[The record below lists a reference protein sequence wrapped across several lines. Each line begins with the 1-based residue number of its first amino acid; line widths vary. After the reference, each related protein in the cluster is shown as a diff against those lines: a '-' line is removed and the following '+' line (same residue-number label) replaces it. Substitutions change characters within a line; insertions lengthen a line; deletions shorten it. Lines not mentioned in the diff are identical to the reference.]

1 MIEIR
6 DVSHRY
12 VSRDGSGDYWA
23 LRGVS
28 LAIESGTFVSL
39 LGPSGCGK
47 TTLLRIANGLIRPSL
62 GEVLI
67 DGTRV
72 TGPSADRAMV
82 FQEFN
87 LLPWRTARRNVEMPL
102 EVLGVAARRRA
113 EVSTQRLAQV
123 GLEKFASFYPHQL
136 SGGMKQRVGLARA
149 LAIDPSYLF
158 MDEPFG
164 ALDPQIREMMQIEL
178 MKLWDP
184 HPAPPSQAGEGK
196 RKTVLFVTHS
206 VDEAVFLSDR
216 VIMFGTQPGRVIADL
231 KNRPAAS
238 ALDRRRGAQAQ
249 RGLHCLPQRYL
260 AHAQAAAQPAFRR
273 CNRLHIIEEQSLT
286 DVRATRQLRVP
297 GPQPRRHHT
306 RAAGRERQRAT
317 SGRHRAARLRQQYGG
332 RQRAAAMHA
341 A

>member
-6 DVSHRY
+6 EVSHRY
-12 VSRDGSGDYWA
+12 AGRDGTGAYWA

-28 LAIESGTFVSL
+28 LTIKRGTFVSL

-47 TTLLRIANGLIRPSL
+47 TTLLRIANGLIHPSR
-62 GEVLI
+62 GEVWI
-67 DGTRV
+67 DGKRV

-87 LLPWRTARRNVEMPL
+87 LLPWRNARRNVEMPL
-102 EVLGVAARRRA
+102 EVLGFSASRRHA
-113 EVSTQRLAQV
+113 ISAQRLAQV
-123 GLEKFASFYPHQL
+123 GLEKFAGYYPHQL

-178 MKLWDP
+178 MKIWDVDETAVIAGP
-184 HPAPPSQAGEGK
+184 TIHFAKEMDPRVKPAGDASVGGPDRSP

-216 VIMFGTQPGRVIADL
+216 VIMLGTNPGRVIADL
-231 KNRPAAS
+231 KIELPRPRWVDDEALKRSAAFIAYRNDIWHMLKQQLKQTS
-238 ALDRRRGAQAQ
+238 D
-249 RGLHCLPQRYL
+249 LP
-260 AHAQAAAQPAFRR
+260 AP
-273 CNRLHIIEEQSLT
+273 
-286 DVRATRQLRVP
+286 
-297 GPQPRRHHT
+297 
-306 RAAGRERQRAT
+306 
-317 SGRHRAARLRQQYGG
+317 SGT
-332 RQRAAAMHA
+332 
-341 A
+341 

>member
-12 VSRDGSGDYWA
+12 AARDGSGEYWA

-28 LAIESGTFVSL
+28 LKIESGTFVSL

-47 TTLLRIANGLIRPSL
+47 TTLLRIANGLIRPSP
-62 GEVLI
+62 GEVRI
-67 DGTRV
+67 DDKPV

-87 LLPWRTARRNVEMPL
+87 LLPWRSARRNVEMPL
-102 EVLGVAARRRA
+102 EVLGVVAVLRREIAA
-113 EVSTQRLAQV
+113 QRLAQV
-123 GLEKFASFYPHQL
+123 GLEKFAGFYPHQL

-178 MKLWDP
+178 MKLWDESP
-184 HPAPPSQAGEGK
+184 LPDQRGAPQ

-216 VIMFGTQPGRVIADL
+216 VIMLGTQPGRVIADL
-231 KNRPAAS
+231 VIDLPRPRWADDE
-238 ALDRRRGAQAQ
+238 ALKRS
-249 RGLHCLPQRYL
+249 
-260 AHAQAAAQPAFRR
+260 PAFIAYR
-273 CNRLHIIEEQSLT
+273 NDIWHMLKQELHQSLA
-286 DVRATRQLRVP
+286 VE
-297 GPQPRRHHT
+297 
-306 RAAGRERQRAT
+306 AGGA
-317 SGRHRAARLRQQYGG
+317 
-332 RQRAAAMHA
+332 
-341 A
+341 

>member
-6 DVSHRY
+6 EISHRY
-12 VSRDGSGDYWA
+12 AGRDGAGKYWA

-47 TTLLRIANGLIRPSL
+47 TTLLRIANGLIHPTR
-62 GEVLI
+62 GEVAI
-67 DGTRV
+67 DGKRV

-102 EVLGVAARRRA
+102 EVLGVPARRRREISA
-113 EVSTQRLAQV
+113 QRLGQV
-123 GLEKFASFYPHQL
+123 GLTKFAGFYPHQL

-178 MKLWDP
+178 MKLWDDESTLP
-184 HPAPPSQAGEGK
+184 GPPPQAGEGVATH

-216 VIMFGTQPGRVIADL
+216 VILMGTQPGRVIADL
-231 KNRPAAS
+231 AIDLPRPRWVDDEALKRSAAFIAYRNDIWHMLKQQLS
-238 ALDRRRGAQAQ
+238 A
-249 RGLHCLPQRYL
+249 
-260 AHAQAAAQPAFRR
+260 
-273 CNRLHIIEEQSLT
+273 S
-286 DVRATRQLRVP
+286 
-297 GPQPRRHHT
+297 GPSV
-306 RAAGRERQRAT
+306 A
-317 SGRHRAARLRQQYGG
+317 
-332 RQRAAAMHA
+332 
-341 A
+341 

>member
-1 MIEIR
+1 MIEIHE
-6 DVSHRY
+6 VSHRY
-12 VSRDGSGDYWA
+12 TGHAGASWA

-28 LAIESGTFVSL
+28 LVIEPGTFVSL

-47 TTLLRIANGLIRPSL
+47 TTLLRIANGLVHPSR
-62 GEVLI
+62 GEVWI
-67 DGTRV
+67 DGKRV

-102 EVLGVAARRRA
+102 EVLGFGASRRHA
-113 EVSTQRLAQV
+113 ISAQRLAQV
-123 GLEKFASFYPHQL
+123 GLEKFAGYYPHQL

-178 MKLWDP
+178 MKIWDLDRAP
-184 HPAPPSQAGEGK
+184 GETGGDAEQKPVEDGRKRPSGSEIHLTKKMDPRVKPAGDASGNEPDRSP

-216 VIMFGTQPGRVIADL
+216 VIMLGTQPGRVIADL
-231 KNRPAAS
+231 AIELPRPRWVDDE
-238 ALDRRRGAQAQ
+238 ALKRS
-249 RGLHCLPQRYL
+249 
-260 AHAQAAAQPAFRR
+260 PAFIAYR
-273 CNRLHIIEEQSLT
+273 NDIWHMLKQ
-286 DVRATRQLRVP
+286 QLVAF
-297 GPQPRRHHT
+297 GST
-306 RAAGRERQRAT
+306 IA
-317 SGRHRAARLRQQYGG
+317 
-332 RQRAAAMHA
+332 
-341 A
+341 

>member
-1 MIEIR
+1 MIEVR

-12 VSRDGSGDYWA
+12 KQRDGTGGAWT
-23 LRGVS
+23 LRGIS
-28 LAIESGTFVSL
+28 LAVERGTFVSL

-47 TTLLRIANGLIRPSL
+47 TTLLRIINGLVHPSL
-62 GEVLI
+62 GEVVI
-67 DGTRV
+67 DGRRV

-102 EVLGVAARRRA
+102 EVLGVAAGRRGAISA
-113 EVSTQRLAQV
+113 ERLTQV
-123 GLEKFASFYPHQL
+123 GLQGFADFYPHQL

-184 HPAPPSQAGEGK
+184 PPDPLVPARGTPSRKRDGDPVAGTQSSDEKSWIPASAGMSGGGHSPANSQAGTTK

-206 VDEAVFLSDR
+206 VDEAVFVSDR
-216 VIMFGTQPGRVIADL
+216 VIVFGTQPGRVIADL
-231 KNRPAAS
+231 TIELPRPRWANEEELKRSAAFIAYRNDIWHMLKQQLNQS
-238 ALDRRRGAQAQ
+238 FAGA
-249 RGLHCLPQRYL
+249 
-260 AHAQAAAQPAFRR
+260 
-273 CNRLHIIEEQSLT
+273 
-286 DVRATRQLRVP
+286 
-297 GPQPRRHHT
+297 
-306 RAAGRERQRAT
+306 
-317 SGRHRAARLRQQYGG
+317 SGG
-332 RQRAAAMHA
+332 
-341 A
+341 